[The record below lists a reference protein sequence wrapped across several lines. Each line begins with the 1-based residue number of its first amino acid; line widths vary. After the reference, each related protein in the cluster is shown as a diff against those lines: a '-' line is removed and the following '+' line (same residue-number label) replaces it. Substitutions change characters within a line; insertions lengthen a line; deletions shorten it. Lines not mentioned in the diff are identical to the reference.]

1 VRAFR
6 WILAWCLSGACCFA
20 QQDEKKLLERVLAKP
35 DMSQINPMNGKKFDS
50 GGFLVKKAASGSS
63 SFLHT
68 QKASTEKYANVRSF
82 LGIKNPW
89 IGRKVYES
97 NRASV
102 WSKSSIRN
110 KDTGY
115 PVESASAGK
124 FHEGERSASRP
135 EQPFR
140 ASPYLAQGSAQG
152 RLDQLSEQIDK
163 NMTIEQVR
171 EILNK
176 NR

>member
-1 VRAFR
+1 VRAFG
-6 WILAWCLSGACCFA
+6 WILAWCLTGICCFA

-50 GGFLVKKAASGSS
+50 GGFLMKKPAAGSS
-63 SFLHT
+63 SFLYT
-68 QKASTEKYANVRSF
+68 QKASTEKYQNVRSF

-97 NRASV
+97 SQASV
-102 WSKSSIRN
+102 WSKTLIPN
-110 KDTGY
+110 KETAY
-115 PVESASAGK
+115 PVKSVSGGK
-124 FHEGERSASRP
+124 FHEAERRASRR
-135 EQPFR
+135 EQPFKT
-140 ASPYLAQGSAQG
+140 SPYLAQGSAQG

>member
-1 VRAFR
+1 MRGFR

-35 DMSQINPMNGKKFDS
+35 DMSQINPMNEKKFES
-50 GGFLVKKAASGSS
+50 GGFLAKKAAPGSS
-63 SFLHT
+63 SFLYQ
-68 QKASTEKYANVRSF
+68 QKASPGKFENVRSF

-89 IGRKVYES
+89 IGRKVYDPGQE
-97 NRASV
+97 NV
-102 WSKSSIRN
+102 WSKTLIQN
-110 KDTGY
+110 KETAY
-115 PVESASAGK
+115 PVESIKAGK
-124 FHEGERSASRP
+124 FHEAERRASRR

-140 ASPYLAQGSAQG
+140 TSPYLAQGSAQG

>member
-1 VRAFR
+1 MRAFR

-35 DMSQINPMNGKKFDS
+35 DMSQINPMNAKKFDS
-50 GGFLVKKAASGSS
+50 GGFLMKKAASGSS
-63 SFLHT
+63 SFLYT
-68 QKASTEKYANVRSF
+68 QKASTEKYENVRSF
-82 LGIKNPW
+82 LGI
-89 IGRKVYES
+89 GRKVHES
-97 NRASV
+97 GQSNV
-102 WSKSSIRN
+102 WSKTLIPN
-110 KDTGY
+110 KDTAY
-115 PVESASAGK
+115 PVESARAGK
-124 FHEGERSASRP
+124 FHEAERRASRR

-140 ASPYLAQGSAQG
+140 TSPYLAQGSAQG

>member
-1 VRAFR
+1 VRACP
-6 WILAWCLSGACCFA
+6 WILAWCLSGACCLA

-35 DMSQINPMNGKKFDS
+35 DMSQINPMNAKKFDG
-50 GGFLVKKAASGSS
+50 GGFLLKKPASGTA
-63 SFLHT
+63 SFRYT
-68 QKASTEKYANVRSF
+68 QKASTGKYENVRSF

-89 IGRKVYES
+89 IGRKIYDPS
-97 NRASV
+97 QASL
-102 WSKSSIRN
+102 WSKSLIRN
-110 KDTGY
+110 KDTAY
-115 PVESASAGK
+115 PVDSIKTGK
-124 FHEGERSASRP
+124 FHEAERGASRR
-135 EQPFR
+135 EQPFS
-140 ASPYLAQGSAQG
+140 ASSYLAEGSAQG